1 MQALQK
7 WDLRGEDLV
16 TFTHAHTH
24 THTNTH
30 KEHVRN

>member
-7 WDLRGEDLV
+7 WDQRGEDLV

-24 THTNTH
+24 THTHTQTH
-30 KEHVRN
+30 TKNM